1 SLAVDPKDIS
11 TIYAGTSWRPYKST
25 DNGKSWRL
33 IKNGMIDD
41 SDIFAITID
50 SRDNSHIIASACSG
64 IYESFN
70 AGENWKKIQG
80 IP

>member
-1 SLAVDPKDIS
+1 
-11 TIYAGTSWRPYKST
+11 
-25 DNGKSWRL
+25 
-33 IKNGMIDD
+33 IDD

-80 IP
+80 IPSTSRRTRDILQHPTRPGTIYAATTEGFWMTTNGG